1 MNQVSFGETDV
12 KLDSLTL
19 IFSGVVHFRLVHM
32 GSRWGSS
39 RTGGQWFA
47 HYPLS
52 QRCTES

>member
-39 RTGGQWFA
+39 RTGGI
-47 HYPLS
+47 
-52 QRCTES
+52 RVNESCRPRAKSE